1 MSRDRLLKSV
11 ILACV
16 VACGILPGA
25 QADPGTLTALEARMQ
40 ELSGDIVVVDV
51 RRPEEWAST
60 GLPGDATGITWG
72 EPGFVKRVLTALG
85 GDPTRPVAL
94 ICRTGRR
101 SAAAAKQLE
110 RSGFLAVMD
119 VSEGMEGRRGAGPGW
134 IARELPVR
142 AVSER
147 AR

>member
-1 MSRDRLLKSV
+1 MSMDRLLKSV

-16 VACGILPGA
+16 VACGILPEA
-25 QADPGTLTALEARMQ
+25 QAELGTLTALEARMQ

-60 GLPGDATGITWG
+60 GLPGGAIGVTWG
-72 EPGFVKRVLTALG
+72 EPDFVKRVLAALG
-85 GDPTRPVAL
+85 GDTSRPVAL

-110 RSGFLAVMD
+110 RSGFLAVSD
-119 VSEGMEGRRGAGPGW
+119 VSEGMDGRRGAGPGW

-142 AVSER
+142 TLSER
-147 AR
+147 SR